1 MDTRQAVRDLGSPD
15 ATVRRAAAWALR
27 ERGDAQPAAV
37 AQSAVPL
44 LGDPDAE
51 VRQAAVRVFC
61 SWGEDVVPLLQAV
74 RRNGP
79 GAARAG
85 ALEALAEI
93 GGEALIGARDLAALE
108 RLVRV
113 KAPEDAPEPLA
124 CCFLSWI
131 AVATGDQAGVMDL
144 LGLSAPR
151 PVPFAAGVYA
161 ADIDGHGGFD
171 DDRHDAFRRVFV
183 TPEPA
188 GWTLVVGAWCD
199 PSDAERAAEV
209 LAACERLS
217 ARYGRAQ
224 AYWWSAQ
231 NDGSAVLVA
240 EHGAAVRRFAYIPG
254 EDTRHLELGAPLGY
268 EQRRRAELGLPALV
282 EGWVEPDGDDE
293 DEWVRELLELAP
305 RLAGELSL
313 DPLSLG
319 PGTPVRGAGVLA
331 LTAYGRRMR
340 APAGALLL

>member
-1 MDTRQAVRDLGSPD
+1 M
-15 ATVRRAAAWALR
+15 
-27 ERGDAQPAAV
+27 
-37 AQSAVPL
+37 
-44 LGDPDAE
+44 
-51 VRQAAVRVFC
+51 
-61 SWGEDVVPLLQAV
+61 
-74 RRNGP
+74 
-79 GAARAG
+79 
-85 ALEALAEI
+85 
-93 GGEALIGARDLAALE
+93 AALE

-113 KAPEDAPEPLA
+113 KTPGDAPVPMA

-131 AVATGDQAGVMDL
+131 AVPTRDQPGVMSL

-161 ADIDGHGGFD
+161 ADVDSHGGFD
-171 DDRHDAFRRVFV
+171 EDPHDALRRVFV
-183 TPEPA
+183 TPELA

-199 PSDAERAAEV
+199 PSDAERADDV

-240 EHGAAVRRFAYIPG
+240 ERGAAVRRFAYIPG
-254 EDTRHLELGAPLGY
+254 EDTGHLELGAPLGY
-268 EQRRRAELGLPALV
+268 EQRRRAELGLPPLV
-282 EGWVEPDGDDE
+282 AGRLPAEADEEDEAE
-293 DEWVRELLELAP
+293 DEWMWELLELAP

-319 PGTPVRGAGVLA
+319 PGTPVRGTGVLA
-331 LTAYGRRMR
+331 LTPYGRRMR
-340 APAGALLL
+340 PPAGALRL